1 MSIVWDSRA
10 IPGPEF
16 SCLYQWCDDW
26 ISQRQLGNTLPPE
39 PCFLLRSMGRGQ
51 SYSCMLQSAPF
62 PRGLR
67 KHAAADTSCCREV
80 WALLTQSQIVGVSLI
95 FMGSKHALPG
105 QWHDEGSYGG
115 IHCWIE
121 LKCWKDKKG
130 TSALYVLD
138 CTIPYCL
145 PVLFLH
151 FRQSCICT
159 PQGSILALLHYKG
172 FISWADQYLCAYLKP
187 FFHLKWPLPSGST
200 FLWGRLLRFVC
211 ICMCFSKLLLKKVK

>member
-1 MSIVWDSRA
+1 
-10 IPGPEF
+10 
-16 SCLYQWCDDW
+16 
-26 ISQRQLGNTLPPE
+26 
-39 PCFLLRSMGRGQ
+39 MGWTDVHSVGLQ
-51 SYSCMLQSAPF
+51 SYPRSRVQLPVPVMWWLNISETAWEYTASWALHSAEQHGQRTVMFLHAPVCSLLQVTEKACCSWQIM
-62 PRGLR
+62 
-67 KHAAADTSCCREV
+67 HSCREV

-95 FMGSKHALPG
+95 FMGSKLALPG

-138 CTIPYCL
+138 CTIPYFL

-159 PQGSILALLHYKG
+159 PQGSY
-172 FISWADQYLCAYLKP
+172 WP
-187 FFHLKWPLPSGST
+187 FCTTRVL
-200 FLWGRLLRFVC
+200 
-211 ICMCFSKLLLKKVK
+211 